1 MEEIPC
7 LLFKSTGL
15 FGAVSLFLGAY
26 SVVMTMI
33 DLTSPT
39 VLYEED
45 LRRNIPENDIYSRK
59 YKNIPLKRQ
68 HNEQN
73 KQRVGHD

>member
-1 MEEIPC
+1 MLEY
-7 LLFKSTGL
+7 SVGGL

-39 VLYEED
+39 VLYEDD
-45 LRRNIPENDIYSRK
+45 LRRNIRYVPENEIYSM
-59 YKNIPLKRQ
+59 
-68 HNEQN
+68 
-73 KQRVGHD
+73 